1 MTNIAAFIKA
11 MMCKD
16 RIEEEER
23 KSSLL
28 DKNPKFKKRLDEYKQ
43 KQEEL
48 QKEMNRQ
55 LWEIQNRAK
64 SS

>member
-11 MMCKD
+11 MMYKD

-28 DKNPKFKKRLDEYKQ
+28 DKNPKFKQKLEEYKQ
-43 KQEEL
+43 KQKEL
-48 QKEMNRQ
+48 QKEMN
-55 LWEIQNRAK
+55 K
-64 SS
+64 